1 MRGLRA
7 WLLRLAGV
15 FQPDRDRDLDAE
27 LESHLQLHIDDGMQR
42 GLSADE
48 ARRQAVLKLGG
59 IERTREQYRDRR
71 GLPAFETLARDV
83 RYAVRVLRQRP
94 GFTLAAVL
102 VLALGIGANTAIFSV
117 VNAVLLRPL
126 PYPEPDRLTFVWH
139 VPPADAFPGMTQFA
153 VSPANFLDW
162 QRQSRSFERM
172 ALMQFRSFNISGQTG
187 PETLRAAGVTP
198 GFFEVLGVQPILGR
212 TLRPEEDIRGQHRVV
227 VLSERLWTRR
237 FGGDPNIL
245 GRKLSLGGEPFT
257 VVGIMGPRFRLPQYA
272 ELWTPLAWTDEER
285 AVRNNHNATVIARLR
300 RDVDLQTANTEITV
314 ISRRLEQQ
322 YPEDNKSWGAVVIPL
337 HQDLVADIRP
347 SLMVLLG
354 AVAFV
359 LLIAC
364 ANVANLVLA
373 RTIGRR
379 KEIGVRLALGA
390 SGGRVLRQI
399 LCETAVLGVAGGV
412 TGLLVASA
420 AVKLIVAYFGTTLP
434 EAMAVRLDLPVLA
447 FTLLLSLATGIV
459 VGASA
464 AWRLTHTNVSDAL
477 KQGLSRTDADY
488 SGARTRNTLVVAE
501 VALSLM
507 LLIGAGLMVRSLYY
521 LQNADMGMD
530 PRNVLAAAL
539 ILPQSRYDTPE
550 KQTQFYDRVLERI
563 RALPGVETASL
574 TAAVPLSGDS
584 GGNWPI
590 AIEGRPTP
598 PVSQQPT
605 VVGMIASPGFLQTLR
620 IGLVS
625 GRDLADSDISHQTTA
640 SPATASIA
648 SDTSGRPTAILI
660 SQSMAKHFWPNQD
673 PLGARLKCVFL
684 PNTALQVVGVVKD
697 AKIDALDALAPRD
710 VMYLSFRQLQNGFMQ
725 LMVRTTSS
733 PLVHVGAITKAVH
746 ELDPEQP
753 VVDIR
758 TMDEVAMGSISRRRF
773 TMLLLASFA
782 GLALVLAAVGIYSVL
797 SYAVRQRVREIGI
810 RLALGAQP
818 SEVLRMMVVNGM
830 RPTLVG
836 VVIGVVGAAAISRL
850 LSSFFFGIS
859 GTDPATF
866 AAVAALVLLVGF
878 SASLLPAYRAT
889 LVDPIKTLR
898 DE

>member
-1 MRGLRA
+1 MRTLRA
-7 WLLRLAGV
+7 WLLRVGGV
-15 FQPDRDRDLDAE
+15 FRQTQGDRELDAE
-27 LESHLQLHIDDGMQR
+27 LESHLQLHAADGVR
-42 GLSADE
+42 SGLTPDE
-48 ARRQAVLKLGG
+48 ARRRAVLKLGG
-59 IERTREQYRDRR
+59 LERTREQYRDRR
-71 GLPAFETLARDV
+71 GLPAFESLVRDV

-126 PYPEPDRLTFVWH
+126 PYPEPERLTFVWH
-139 VPPADAFPGMTQFA
+139 VPPADAFPGMTQFS

-198 GFFEVLGVQPILGR
+198 GFFDVLGVQPILGR

-227 VLSERLWTRR
+227 VLSERLWMRR
-237 FGGDPNIL
+237 FGGDSNIL

-257 VVGIMGPRFRLPQYA
+257 VVGVMGPTFRLPQFA

-285 AVRNNHNATVIARLR
+285 TVRNNHNATVIARLR
-300 RDVDLQTANTEITV
+300 HDVDLQTANTEMTV

-412 TGLLVASA
+412 IGLLVASA

-434 EAMAVRLDLPVLA
+434 EAMAVHLDLPVLT

-459 VGASA
+459 VGAGA
-464 AWRLTHTNVSDAL
+464 AWRLTRTNVSDAL
-477 KQGLSRTDADY
+477 KQGLSRTDADN
-488 SGARTRNTLVVAE
+488 SGTRTRNALVVAE

-507 LLIGAGLMVRSLYY
+507 LLIGAGLMVRSLYH

-539 ILPQSRYDTPE
+539 IVPQARYDTPE
-550 KQTQFYDRVLERI
+550 KQTRFYDRVLERV
-563 RALPGVETASL
+563 RALPGVESASL
-574 TAAVPLSGDS
+574 TASVPLSGDV
-584 GGNWPI
+584 GNWPI

-598 PVSQQPT
+598 PASQQPT
-605 VVGMIASPGFLQTLR
+605 VVGVIASPGFLHTLR

-625 GRDLADSDISHQTTA
+625 GRDLADSDISHQTAA

-673 PLGARLKCVFL
+673 PLGARLKCIFL
-684 PNTALQVVGVVKD
+684 PDTALQVVGVVKD
-697 AKIDALDALAPRD
+697 AKIDALDALVPRD

-782 GLALVLAAVGIYSVL
+782 GLALLLAAVGIYSVL

-810 RLALGAQP
+810 RLALGARP
-818 SEVLRMMVVNGM
+818 ADVLRMTVFNGM

-836 VVIGVVGAAAISRL
+836 VVIGLAGAAAISRL
-850 LSSFFFGIS
+850 LSSFVFGIS

-866 AAVAALVLLVGF
+866 ASVVALVLIVGF
-878 SASLLPAYRAT
+878 SASLIPAYRAT
-889 LVDPIKTLR
+889 MVDPIKTLR

>member
-1 MRGLRA
+1 MRAARA
-7 WLLRLAGV
+7 WLLRLGGV
-15 FQPDRDRDLDAE
+15 FGQSRRDREMDAE
-27 LESHLQLHIDDGMQR
+27 LESHLQHHVDDGIR
-42 GLSADE
+42 SGLTPGE

-71 GLPAFETLARDV
+71 GLPLFETLGRDV

-126 PYPEPDRLTFVWH
+126 PYPDADRLTFVWH
-139 VPPADAFPGMTQFA
+139 VPPADAFPGMTQFS

-172 ALMQFRSFNISGQTG
+172 ALIQFRSFNITGRAG
-187 PETLRAAGVTP
+187 PETLPAAGVTP
-198 GFFEVLGVQPILGR
+198 GFFDVLGVQPILGR

-257 VVGIMGPRFRLPQYA
+257 VVGVMGPAVRLPGFA

-285 AVRNNHNATVIARLR
+285 AVRNNHNATVVARLR
-300 RDVDLQTANTEITV
+300 RDVDLQTANSEMTV

-322 YPEDNKSWGAVVIPL
+322 YPEDNKSWGAVVVPL

-412 TGLLVASA
+412 LGLLIASG
-420 AVKLIVAYFGTTLP
+420 AVKLIVAYFGKALP
-434 EAMAVRLDLPVLA
+434 ETMAVHLDLPVLG
-447 FTLLLSLATGIV
+447 FTLLLSLATGIA
-459 VGASA
+459 VGAGA
-464 AWRLTHTNVSDAL
+464 AWRLTRTNVSDAL
-477 KQGLSRTDADY
+477 KQGLSRTDADN
-488 SGARTRNTLVVAE
+488 SGTRTRSLLVVAE

-507 LLIGAGLMVRSLYY
+507 LLIGAGLMIRSLYH
-521 LQNADMGMD
+521 LQTVDTGMD
-530 PRNVLAAAL
+530 PRNVLATVL

-550 KQTQFYDRVLERI
+550 KQTQFYDRVLERA
-563 RALPGVETASL
+563 RALPGVESASL
-574 TAAVPLSGDS
+574 SASMPLDGESGH
-584 GGNWPI
+584 WPI
-590 AIEGRPTP
+590 AIEGRPAV
-598 PVSQQPT
+598 PVSRQPT
-605 VVGMIASPGFLQTLR
+605 VLGMIAAPGFLQTLR
-620 IGLVS
+620 IGLSS
-625 GRDLADSDISHQTTA
+625 GRDLADTDI
-640 SPATASIA
+640 P
-648 SDTSGRPTAILI
+648 GRPTAVLI
-660 SQSMAKHFWPNQD
+660 SQSMVRRYWPNRD
-673 PLGARLKCVFL
+673 PLGARLTCVFL
-684 PNTALQVVGVVKD
+684 PGQTLEVVGVVKD
-697 AKIDALDALAPRD
+697 AKIDALDATSPAD
-710 VMYLSFRQLQNGFMQ
+710 AMYLSFRQLPNGFMQ
-725 LMVRTTSS
+725 LILRTTSS
-733 PLVHVGAITKAVH
+733 PMALVGAVTRAVH
-746 ELDPEQP
+746 EIDPEQP
-753 VVDIR
+753 LTNVR
-758 TMDEVAMGSISRRRF
+758 TMDEITAGSISRRRF
-773 TMLLLASFA
+773 TMLLLAAFA
-782 GLALVLAAVGIYSVL
+782 GLALVLAAVGTYSVL

-818 SEVLRMMVVNGM
+818 ADVLRMTVVSGM
-830 RPTLVG
+830 RPTIAG
-836 VVIGVVGAAAISRL
+836 VAIGIAGAMAISRL
-850 LSSFFFGIS
+850 LSSFVVGIS

-866 AAVAALVLLVGF
+866 ASVAAIVLIVGF

-889 LVDPIKTLR
+889 TIDPIKTLR

>member
-1 MRGLRA
+1 MRELRA
-7 WLLRLAGV
+7 WLLRLGGV
-15 FQPDRDRDLDAE
+15 FRREHRDRDLHAE
-27 LESHLQLHIDDGMQR
+27 LESHLQLHIEDGIR
-42 GLSADE
+42 SGLTRDE

-59 IERTREQYRDRR
+59 IERTREQYHDRG
-71 GLPAFETLARDV
+71 GLPWFETTARDV
-83 RYAVRVLRQRP
+83 RYALRVLRQRP
-94 GFTLAAVL
+94 GYSIAAVL

-139 VPPADAFPGMTQFA
+139 VPPADAFPGMTQFS

-162 QRQSRSFERM
+162 QRQSRSFDRM

-198 GFFEVLGVQPILGR
+198 GFFDVVGVQPILGR
-212 TLRPEEDIRGQHRVV
+212 TLRPEEDVRGQHRVV

-237 FGGDPNIL
+237 FGGDRNIL

-257 VVGIMGPRFRLPQYA
+257 VVGVMGPTFRLPQYA

-300 RDVDLQTANTEITV
+300 RDVDLQTANTEMTV

-373 RTIGRR
+373 RTVGRR

-399 LCETAVLGVAGGV
+399 LCETAVLGVAGGAI
-412 TGLLVASA
+412 GLLVASA

-434 EAMAVRLDLPVLA
+434 EAMAVRLDVPVLA

-459 VGASA
+459 VGAGA
-464 AWRLTHTNVSDAL
+464 AWRLTRTNVSDAL

-488 SGARTRNTLVVAE
+488 SGTRTRNALVVAE

-507 LLIGAGLMVRSLYY
+507 LLVGAGLMVRSLYH

-530 PRNVLAAAL
+530 PRNVLAAAM
-539 ILPQSRYDTPE
+539 ILPQARYETPE
-550 KQTQFYDRVLERI
+550 KQTRFYDRVLERV
-563 RALPGVETASL
+563 RALPGIESASL
-574 TAAVPLSGDS
+574 TASVPLSGDA
-584 GGNWPI
+584 GNWPI
-590 AIEGRPTP
+590 AIEGRPAP

-605 VVGMIASPGFLQTLR
+605 VVGVIASPGFLQTLR

-625 GRDLADSDISHQTTA
+625 GRDLADSDISRQTMA

-648 SDTSGRPTAILI
+648 SDISGRPTAILI

-684 PNTALQVVGVVKD
+684 PDTMLQVVGVVRD

-773 TMLLLASFA
+773 TMLLLAAFA

-810 RLALGAQP
+810 RLALGARP
-818 SEVLRMMVVNGM
+818 ADVLRMTVFNGM

-836 VVIGVVGAAAISRL
+836 VVIGLAGAAAISRL
-850 LSSFFFGIS
+850 LSSFVFGIS

-866 AAVAALVLLVGF
+866 ASVVALVLIVGL

-889 LVDPIKTLR
+889 MIDPIKTLR

>member
-1 MRGLRA
+1 MRELRA
-7 WLLRLAGV
+7 WLLRLGGV
-15 FQPDRDRDLDAE
+15 FRREHRDRDLHAE
-27 LESHLQLHIDDGMQR
+27 LESHLQLHIEDGIR
-42 GLSADE
+42 SGLTRDE

-59 IERTREQYRDRR
+59 IERTREQYHDRG
-71 GLPAFETLARDV
+71 GLPWFETTARDV
-83 RYAVRVLRQRP
+83 RYALRVLRQRP
-94 GFTLAAVL
+94 GYSIAAVL

-139 VPPADAFPGMTQFA
+139 VPPADAFPGMTQFS

-162 QRQSRSFERM
+162 QRQSRSFDRM

-198 GFFEVLGVQPILGR
+198 GFFDVVGVQPILGR
-212 TLRPEEDIRGQHRVV
+212 TLRPEEDVRGQHRVV

-237 FGGDPNIL
+237 FGGDPSIL

-257 VVGIMGPRFRLPQYA
+257 VVGVMGPTFRLPQYA

-300 RDVDLQTANTEITV
+300 RDVDLQTANTEMTV

-373 RTIGRR
+373 RTVGRR

-412 TGLLVASA
+412 LGLLVASA

-434 EAMAVRLDLPVLA
+434 EAMAVRLDVPVLA

-459 VGASA
+459 VGAGA
-464 AWRLTHTNVSDAL
+464 AWRLTRTNVSDAL

-488 SGARTRNTLVVAE
+488 SGTRTRNALVVAE

-507 LLIGAGLMVRSLYY
+507 LLVGAGLMVRSLYH

-530 PRNVLAAAL
+530 PRNVLAAAM
-539 ILPQSRYDTPE
+539 ILPQARYETPE
-550 KQTQFYDRVLERI
+550 KQTRFYDRVLDRV
-563 RALPGVETASL
+563 RALPGIESASL
-574 TAAVPLSGDS
+574 TASVPLSGDA
-584 GGNWPI
+584 GNWPI
-590 AIEGRPTP
+590 AIEGRPAP

-605 VVGMIASPGFLQTLR
+605 VVGVIASPGFLQTLR

-625 GRDLADSDISHQTTA
+625 GRDLADSDISRQTMA

-648 SDTSGRPTAILI
+648 SDISGRPTAILI

-684 PNTALQVVGVVKD
+684 PDTMLQVVGVVKD

-773 TMLLLASFA
+773 TMLLLAAFA

-810 RLALGAQP
+810 RLALGARP
-818 SEVLRMMVVNGM
+818 ADVLRMTVFNGM

-836 VVIGVVGAAAISRL
+836 VVIGLAGAAAISRL
-850 LSSFFFGIS
+850 LSSFVFGIS

-866 AAVAALVLLVGF
+866 ASVVALVLIVGL

-889 LVDPIKTLR
+889 MIDPIKTLR

>member
-1 MRGLRA
+1 MRELRA
-7 WLLRLAGV
+7 WLLRLGGV
-15 FQPDRDRDLDAE
+15 FRREHRDRDLHAE
-27 LESHLQLHIDDGMQR
+27 LESHLQLHIEDGIR
-42 GLSADE
+42 SGLTRDE

-59 IERTREQYRDRR
+59 IERTREQYHDRG
-71 GLPAFETLARDV
+71 GLPWFETTARDV
-83 RYAVRVLRQRP
+83 RYALRVLRQRP
-94 GFTLAAVL
+94 GYSIAAVL

-139 VPPADAFPGMTQFA
+139 VPPADAFPGMTQFS

-162 QRQSRSFERM
+162 QRQSRSFDRM

-198 GFFEVLGVQPILGR
+198 GFFEVVGVQAILGR

-237 FGGDPNIL
+237 FGADRNIL

-257 VVGIMGPRFRLPQYA
+257 VVGVMGPTFRLPQYA

-300 RDVDLQTANTEITV
+300 RDVDLQAANTEMTV

-373 RTIGRR
+373 RTVGRR

-412 TGLLVASA
+412 LGLLVASA
-420 AVKLIVAYFGTTLP
+420 AVKLMVAYFGTTLP
-434 EAMAVRLDLPVLA
+434 EAMAVRLDVPVLA

-459 VGASA
+459 VGAGA
-464 AWRLTHTNVSDAL
+464 AWRLTRTNVSDAL

-488 SGARTRNTLVVAE
+488 SGTRTRNALVVAE

-507 LLIGAGLMVRSLYY
+507 LLVGAGLMVRSLYH

-530 PRNVLAAAL
+530 PRNVLAAAM
-539 ILPQSRYDTPE
+539 ILPQARYETPE
-550 KQTQFYDRVLERI
+550 KQTRFYDRVLERV
-563 RALPGVETASL
+563 RALPGIESASL
-574 TAAVPLSGDS
+574 TASVPLSGDA
-584 GGNWPI
+584 GNWPI
-590 AIEGRPTP
+590 AIEGRPAP

-605 VVGMIASPGFLQTLR
+605 VVGVIASPGFLQTLR

-625 GRDLADSDISHQTTA
+625 GRDLADSDISRQTMA

-648 SDTSGRPTAILI
+648 SDISGRPTAILI

-684 PNTALQVVGVVKD
+684 PDTMLQVVGVVKD

-773 TMLLLASFA
+773 TMLLLAAFA

-810 RLALGAQP
+810 RLALGARP
-818 SEVLRMMVVNGM
+818 ADVLRMTVFNGM

-836 VVIGVVGAAAISRL
+836 VVIGLAGAAAISRL
-850 LSSFFFGIS
+850 LSSFVFGIS

-866 AAVAALVLLVGF
+866 ASVVALVLIVGL

-889 LVDPIKTLR
+889 MIDPIKTLR

>member
-1 MRGLRA
+1 MRTLRA
-7 WLLRLAGV
+7 WLLRVGGV
-15 FQPDRDRDLDAE
+15 FRQTQGDRELDAE
-27 LESHLQLHIDDGMQR
+27 LESHLQLHAADGVR
-42 GLSADE
+42 SGLTPDE
-48 ARRQAVLKLGG
+48 ARRRAVLKLGG
-59 IERTREQYRDRR
+59 LERTREQYRDRR
-71 GLPAFETLARDV
+71 GLPAFESLVRDV

-126 PYPEPDRLTFVWH
+126 PYPEPERLTFVWH
-139 VPPADAFPGMTQFA
+139 VPPADAFPGMTQFS

-198 GFFEVLGVQPILGR
+198 GFFDVFGVQPILGR

-227 VLSERLWTRR
+227 VLSERLWMRR
-237 FGGDPNIL
+237 FGGDSNIL

-257 VVGIMGPRFRLPQYA
+257 VVGVMGPTFRLPQYA

-300 RDVDLQTANTEITV
+300 RDVDLQAANTEMTV

-373 RTIGRR
+373 RTVGRR

-412 TGLLVASA
+412 LGLLVASA

-434 EAMAVRLDLPVLA
+434 EAMAVRLDVPVLA

-459 VGASA
+459 VGAGA
-464 AWRLTHTNVSDAL
+464 AWRLTRTNVSDAL

-488 SGARTRNTLVVAE
+488 SGTRTRNALVVAE
-501 VALSLM
+501 VALSL
-507 LLIGAGLMVRSLYY
+507 LLLVGAGLMVRSLYH

-530 PRNVLAAAL
+530 PRNVLAAAM
-539 ILPQSRYDTPE
+539 ILPQARYETPE
-550 KQTQFYDRVLERI
+550 KQTRFYDRVLERV
-563 RALPGVETASL
+563 RALPGIESASL
-574 TAAVPLSGDS
+574 TASVPLSGDS
-584 GGNWPI
+584 GNWPI
-590 AIEGRPTP
+590 AIEGRPAP

-605 VVGMIASPGFLQTLR
+605 VVGVIASPGFLQTLR

-625 GRDLADSDISHQTTA
+625 GRDLADSDISRQTMS

-648 SDTSGRPTAILI
+648 SDISGRPTAILI

-684 PNTALQVVGVVKD
+684 PDTMLQVVGVVKD

-773 TMLLLASFA
+773 TMLLLAAFA

-810 RLALGAQP
+810 RLALGARP
-818 SEVLRMMVVNGM
+818 ADVLRMTVFNGM

-836 VVIGVVGAAAISRL
+836 VVIGLAGAAAISRL
-850 LSSFFFGIS
+850 LSSFVFGIS

-866 AAVAALVLLVGF
+866 ASVVALVLIVGL

-889 LVDPIKTLR
+889 MIDPIKTLR

>member
-1 MRGLRA
+1 MRTLRA
-7 WLLRLAGV
+7 WLLRVGGV
-15 FQPDRDRDLDAE
+15 FRQTQGDRELDAE
-27 LESHLQLHIDDGMQR
+27 LESHLQLHAADGVR
-42 GLSADE
+42 SGLTPDE
-48 ARRQAVLKLGG
+48 ARRRAVLKLGG
-59 IERTREQYRDRR
+59 LERTREQHRDRR
-71 GLPAFETLARDV
+71 GLPAFETLMRDV

-126 PYPEPDRLTFVWH
+126 PYPEPERLTFVWH
-139 VPPADAFPGMTQFA
+139 VPPADAFPGMTQFS

-198 GFFEVLGVQPILGR
+198 GFFDVFGVQPILGR

-227 VLSERLWTRR
+227 VLSERLWMRR

-257 VVGIMGPRFRLPQYA
+257 VVGVMGPTFRLPQYA

-285 AVRNNHNATVIARLR
+285 TVRNNHNATVIARLR
-300 RDVDLQTANTEITV
+300 RDVDLQTANTEMTV

-412 TGLLVASA
+412 IGLLVASA

-434 EAMAVRLDLPVLA
+434 EAMAVRLDLPVLT

-459 VGASA
+459 VGAGA
-464 AWRLTHTNVSDAL
+464 AWRLTRTNVSDAL
-477 KQGLSRTDADY
+477 KQGLSRTDADN
-488 SGARTRNTLVVAE
+488 SGTRTRNALVVAE

-507 LLIGAGLMVRSLYY
+507 LLIGAGLMVRSLYH

-539 ILPQSRYDTPE
+539 IVPQARYDTPE
-550 KQTQFYDRVLERI
+550 KQTRFYDRVLERV
-563 RALPGVETASL
+563 RALPGVESASL
-574 TAAVPLSGDS
+574 TASVPLSGDA
-584 GGNWPI
+584 GNWPI

-598 PVSQQPT
+598 PASQQPT
-605 VVGMIASPGFLQTLR
+605 VVGVIASPGFLLTLR

-625 GRDLADSDISHQTTA
+625 GRDLADSDISHQTAA

-673 PLGARLKCVFL
+673 PLGARLKCIFL
-684 PNTALQVVGVVKD
+684 PDTALQVVGVVKD
-697 AKIDALDALAPRD
+697 AKIDALDALVPRD

-782 GLALVLAAVGIYSVL
+782 GLALLLAAVGIYSVL

-810 RLALGAQP
+810 RLALGARP
-818 SEVLRMMVVNGM
+818 ADVLRMTVFNGM

-836 VVIGVVGAAAISRL
+836 VVIGLAGAAAISRL
-850 LSSFFFGIS
+850 LSSFVFGIS

-866 AAVAALVLLVGF
+866 ASVVALVLIVGF
-878 SASLLPAYRAT
+878 SASLIPAYRAT
-889 LVDPIKTLR
+889 MVDPIKTLR

>member
-1 MRGLRA
+1 MRTLRA
-7 WLLRLAGV
+7 WLLRVGGV
-15 FQPDRDRDLDAE
+15 FRQTQGDRELDAE
-27 LESHLQLHIDDGMQR
+27 LESHLQLHAADGVR
-42 GLSADE
+42 SGLTPDE
-48 ARRQAVLKLGG
+48 ARRRAVLKLGG
-59 IERTREQYRDRR
+59 LERTREQHRDRR
-71 GLPAFETLARDV
+71 GLPAFETLMRDV

-139 VPPADAFPGMTQFA
+139 VPPADAFPGMTQFS

-198 GFFEVLGVQPILGR
+198 GFFDVFGVQPILGR

-227 VLSERLWTRR
+227 VLSERLWMRR

-257 VVGIMGPRFRLPQYA
+257 VVGVMGPTFRLPQFA

-285 AVRNNHNATVIARLR
+285 TVRNNHNATVIARLR
-300 RDVDLQTANTEITV
+300 RDVDLQTANTEMTV

-412 TGLLVASA
+412 IGLLVASA

-434 EAMAVRLDLPVLA
+434 EAMAVRLDLPVLT

-459 VGASA
+459 VGAGA
-464 AWRLTHTNVSDAL
+464 AWRLTRTNVSDAL
-477 KQGLSRTDADY
+477 KQGLSRTDADN
-488 SGARTRNTLVVAE
+488 SGTRTRNALVVAE

-507 LLIGAGLMVRSLYY
+507 LLIGAGLMVRSLYH

-539 ILPQSRYDTPE
+539 IVPQARYDTPE
-550 KQTQFYDRVLERI
+550 KQTRFYDRVLERV
-563 RALPGVETASL
+563 RALPGVESASL
-574 TAAVPLSGDS
+574 TASVPLSGDA
-584 GGNWPI
+584 GNWPI

-598 PVSQQPT
+598 PASQQPT
-605 VVGMIASPGFLQTLR
+605 VVGVIASPGFLHTLR

-625 GRDLADSDISHQTTA
+625 GRDLADSDISHQTAA

-673 PLGARLKCVFL
+673 PLGARLKCIFL
-684 PNTALQVVGVVKD
+684 PDTALQVVGVVKD
-697 AKIDALDALAPRD
+697 AKIDALDALVPRD

-782 GLALVLAAVGIYSVL
+782 GLALLLAAVGIYSVL

-810 RLALGAQP
+810 RLALGARP
-818 SEVLRMMVVNGM
+818 ADVLRMTVFNGM

-836 VVIGVVGAAAISRL
+836 VVIGLAGAAAISRL
-850 LSSFFFGIS
+850 LSSFVFGIS

-866 AAVAALVLLVGF
+866 ASVVALVLIVGF
-878 SASLLPAYRAT
+878 SASLIPAYRAT
-889 LVDPIKTLR
+889 MVDPIKTLR

>member
-7 WLLRLAGV
+7 WLLRLGGV
-15 FQPDRDRDLDAE
+15 FRREHRDRDLHAE
-27 LESHLQLHIDDGMQR
+27 LESHLQLHIEDGIR
-42 GLSADE
+42 SGLATDE
-48 ARRQAVLKLGG
+48 ARRQAVLKLGS
-59 IERTREQYRDRR
+59 IERTREQYHDRG
-71 GLPAFETLARDV
+71 GLPWFETTARDV
-83 RYAVRVLRQRP
+83 RYALRVLRQRP
-94 GFTLAAVL
+94 GYSIAAVL

-139 VPPADAFPGMTQFA
+139 VPPPDAFPGMTQFA

-187 PETLRAAGVTP
+187 PETLRGAGVTP
-198 GFFEVLGVQPILGR
+198 GFFDVLGVQPILGR
-212 TLRPEEDIRGQHRVV
+212 TLRPEEDVRGQHRVV

-237 FGGDPNIL
+237 FGGDRNIL

-257 VVGIMGPRFRLPQYA
+257 VVGVMGPAFRLPQYA

-285 AVRNNHNATVIARLR
+285 AVRNNHNATVIARR
-300 RDVDLQTANTEITV
+300 RSNVDLQTANTEMTV

-373 RTIGRR
+373 RTVGRR

-399 LCETAVLGVAGGV
+399 LCETAVLGVAGGLL
-412 TGLLVASA
+412 GLLVASA
-420 AVKLIVAYFGTTLP
+420 AVKLIVAYFGTALP
-434 EAMAVRLDLPVLA
+434 EAMAVRLDVPVLA
-447 FTLLLSLATGIV
+447 FTLLLSLATGLV
-459 VGASA
+459 VGAGA
-464 AWRLTHTNVSDAL
+464 AWRLTRTNVSDAL

-488 SGARTRNTLVVAE
+488 SGTRTRNALVVVE

-507 LLIGAGLMVRSLYY
+507 LLVGAGLMVRSLYH

-530 PRNVLAAAL
+530 PRNVLAAAM
-539 ILPQSRYDTPE
+539 ILPQARYDTPE
-550 KQTQFYDRVLERI
+550 KQTRFYDRVLERV
-563 RALPGVETASL
+563 RALPGIESASL
-574 TAAVPLSGDS
+574 TASVPLSGDS
-584 GGNWPI
+584 GNWPI
-590 AIEGRPTP
+590 AIEGRPAP

-605 VVGMIASPGFLQTLR
+605 VVGVIASPGFLQTLR

-625 GRDLADSDISHQTTA
+625 GRDLADSDISSQTMA

-648 SDTSGRPTAILI
+648 SDVSGRPTAVLI

-684 PNTALQVVGVVKD
+684 PDTMLQVVGVVKD

-733 PLVHVGAITKAVH
+733 PLVHIGAITKAVH

-810 RLALGAQP
+810 RLALGARP
-818 SEVLRMMVVNGM
+818 ADVLRMTVFNGM

-836 VVIGVVGAAAISRL
+836 VVIGLAGAAAISRL
-850 LSSFFFGIS
+850 LSSFVFGIS

-866 AAVAALVLLVGF
+866 ASVVALVLIVGL

-889 LVDPIKTLR
+889 MIDPIKTLR